1 LVVVID
7 LLGFAIV
14 LPLLPRIAKVYL
26 VGMQDVMVG
35 LTIGLLFSSFSA
47 MQFLFAPLWGRLS
60 DRIGRRPVMLIG
72 LAGSVVFYAV
82 FGYAATISPEQSQL
96 ALFLMF
102 ASRIGAGV
110 AGATISTAAAAIADC
125 TPPEQRKRGMALIGA
140 AFGVGFTFG
149 PLIAY
154 VALIALPQQGHGAVG
169 YVAAGLS
176 LAAFLLG
183 LRLLKET
190 RVPGRPTEPRGWLH
204 LHFLATLRMPTI
216 GLLIAT
222 YFLATFA
229 MANLESTL
237 SLFTEDAYRY
247 TDAENALVFA
257 YVGFTLAFV
266 QGGIYRPL
274 AKRVSEVAFIRMGI
288 AFMLL
293 GLGGLGAL
301 AATAASGQHT
311 GAGSLILLL
320 IALAVAVTGFAF
332 MNPSVSALVSRRT
345 SADRQGEVLGVN
357 QSASALGRILGPVMA
372 LTMFRLTPNH
382 ALPYAVSSAMLL
394 IVLGLT
400 WRMEN

>member
-1 LVVVID
+1 
-7 LLGFAIV
+7 
-14 LPLLPRIAKVYL
+14 
-26 VGMQDVMVG
+26 
-35 LTIGLLFSSFSA
+35 LLFSSFSA

-176 LAAFLLG
+176 LVAFLLG

-190 RVPGRPTEPRGWLH
+190 RVPGRSSEPRGWLN

-311 GAGSLILLL
+311 GTGSLILLL

-345 SADRQGEVLGVN
+345 PADRQGEVLGVN

>member
-1 LVVVID
+1 
-7 LLGFAIV
+7 
-14 LPLLPRIAKVYL
+14 
-26 VGMQDVMVG
+26 
-35 LTIGLLFSSFSA
+35 
-47 MQFLFAPLWGRLS
+47 
-60 DRIGRRPVMLIG
+60 
-72 LAGSVVFYAV
+72 
-82 FGYAATISPEQSQL
+82 
-96 ALFLMF
+96 
-102 ASRIGAGV
+102 
-110 AGATISTAAAAIADC
+110 
-125 TPPEQRKRGMALIGA
+125 
-140 AFGVGFTFG
+140 
-149 PLIAY
+149 
-154 VALIALPQQGHGAVG
+154 
-169 YVAAGLS
+169 
-176 LAAFLLG
+176 
-183 LRLLKET
+183 
-190 RVPGRPTEPRGWLH
+190 
-204 LHFLATLRMPTI
+204 
-216 GLLIAT
+216 
-222 YFLATFA
+222 

-311 GAGSLILLL
+311 GTGSLILLL

-345 SADRQGEVLGVN
+345 PADRQGEVLGVN